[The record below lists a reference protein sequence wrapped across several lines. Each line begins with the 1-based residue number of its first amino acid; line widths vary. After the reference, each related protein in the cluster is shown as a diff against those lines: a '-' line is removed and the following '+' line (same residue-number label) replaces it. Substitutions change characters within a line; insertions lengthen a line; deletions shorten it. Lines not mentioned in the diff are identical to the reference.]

1 MEHDNEPEVLLKE
14 QTVVLRFSLH
24 CREGCLR
31 EVKKFITERKG
42 VTSVNIEEMDEMN
55 ALATVQGNFDVQKL
69 VDSLRTKKSKRV
81 EIVSLSSENPDTDD
95 NVPPIGCSDKLF
107 SCLRGFD
114 GVEEIKI
121 DRAIDKVIVKGE
133 KADPIKILDRVQ
145 KRYSRN
151 VELLHPKTKVVEK
164 KEAEKKQLEPEV
176 KIVTLKMYI
185 HCEGCARDIKENL
198 IRMEGVFTVEL
209 DMDKSQVRVKGVF
222 DPPKLAEIIT
232 KRLGKHVEIVK
243 EEAIKT
249 EEKKEN
255 TKDEEENNCVVIN
268 YPPPPPNDQQP
279 LQNDDYDHCQIFSD
293 ENVSS
298 CFIM

>member
-1 MEHDNEPEVLLKE
+1 MATNESGHEEREKVENNKEIILK
-14 QTVVLRFSLH
+14 VCVH
-24 CREGCLR
+24 CE
-31 EVKKFITERKG
+31 
-42 VTSVNIEEMDEMN
+42 
-55 ALATVQGNFDVQKL
+55 
-69 VDSLRTKKSKRV
+69 
-81 EIVSLSSENPDTDD
+81 
-95 NVPPIGCSDKLF
+95 GCSDKLF

-121 DRAIDKVIVKGE
+121 DRAIDKVTVKGE
-133 KADPIKILDRVQ
+133 KADPIKILERVQ
-145 KRYSRN
+145 KRYNRN

-164 KEAEKKQLEPEV
+164 KESEKKQLEPEV

-185 HCEGCARDIKENL
+185 HCEVCAQDIKENL

-222 DPPKLAEIIT
+222 DPPKLAKIIT

-243 EEAIKT
+243 EEAIKK

-255 TKDEEENNCVVIN
+255 KKDEEENNCVVIN
-268 YPPPPPNDQQP
+268 NPPPPPNDQWP

-293 ENVSS
+293 ENVNSW
-298 CFIM
+298 FIM